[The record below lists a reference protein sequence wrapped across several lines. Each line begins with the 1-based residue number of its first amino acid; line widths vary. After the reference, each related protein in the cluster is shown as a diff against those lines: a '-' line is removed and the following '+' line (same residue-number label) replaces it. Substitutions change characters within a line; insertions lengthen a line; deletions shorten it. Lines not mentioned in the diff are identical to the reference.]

1 MKFLL
6 SLTLLCTVV
15 QAQNVVVRPAYSSE
29 RIEVLTHAIA
39 VAEGF
44 YVKKSIPNRYHNPGD
59 LKGKCWTGH
68 TGKGGHAIFS
78 TDAAGQ
84 AALRYQ
90 LEKIIAGDSRYY
102 TLNTTVTQMARC
114 YAHNWRPWAKRVSA
128 SMGVTPDTKLNW
140 LCGGDVDVPPV
151 LQFNQEAAQ

>member
-1 MKFLL
+1 MKSLICILWVSLL
-6 SLTLLCTVV
+6 AHSQTVV
-15 QAQNVVVRPAYSSE
+15 VPAYSSD
-29 RIEVLTHAIA
+29 RVSALTQAIA
-39 VAEGF
+39 HAEG
-44 YVKKSIPNRYHNPGD
+44 YGKARALPTRYHNPGD

-102 TLNTTVTQMARC
+102 TLNTTVAQMARR
-114 YAHNWRPWAKRVSA
+114 YARNWRPWAKRVSA

-151 LQFNQEAAQ
+151 LQF